1 VHSITT
7 DRTATVAESDHL
19 TANFTAQSVGGRI
32 ETGYRFLTPYARVT
46 PYAAA
51 QVQDFFTPNYSE
63 NATSGSNTFALSY
76 NSRSS
81 VTTRTELG
89 AWFDKALTSEQGRTL
104 SLRLRAAWA
113 NDHSS
118 DQGINAAFQTL
129 PGATFTVN
137 GAAPATNL
145 ALVTTG
151 AELQLANNVSF
162 GLKFDGEFADV
173 SQTYAGTGTVR
184 YVW

>member
-1 VHSITT
+1 MRGC
-7 DRTATVAESDHL
+7 D
-19 TANFTAQSVGGRI
+19 
-32 ETGYRFLTPYARVT
+32 VT
-46 PYAAA
+46 PPRDRLP
-51 QVQDFFTPNYSE
+51 VPDT
-63 NATSGSNTFALSY
+63 L
-76 NSRSS
+76 R
-81 VTTRTELG
+81 R
-89 AWFDKALTSEQGRTL
+89 L

-113 NDHSS
+113 NDNST

-129 PGATFTVN
+129 PGAPFTVN

-151 AELQLANNVSF
+151 AELQLTNNVSF

-173 SQTYAGTGTVR
+173 SQAYAGTGTVR